1 VSPSN
6 WAFEV
11 QRNRNLKNHLV
22 YLKKKKM
29 EIQHLTRT
37 TYIVVN
43 LSNGETLFMGG
54 LEECEDYLW
63 SGERQLERD
72 YMY

>member
-1 VSPSN
+1 
-6 WAFEV
+6 
-11 QRNRNLKNHLV
+11 
-22 YLKKKKM
+22 M

-63 SGERQLERD
+63 SEERQLERD